1 MSVTQFGKISLQLDT
16 VHPFKALCRSLESSD
31 VLLESKRSPSN
42 TDGLLFSPGFLYWCY
57 PLLLPWFTLDSPK
70 ISLLMSPCFPH
81 VSLWIF
87 LRCPYWCSLPF
98 FSPGNSHGILND
110 APTYVLM
117 FSFCFPS
124 DSLKMSLLMSHPLF
138 LLGFPL
144 DSPPCFLV
152 GFSKKCLRWCPSPSS
167 SMDPPLGFPEREIMP
182 AGPASPS
189 LRWSISFK
197 RLR

>member
-1 MSVTQFGKISLQLDT
+1 MLSTVTPLIHLGFPKDIPT
-16 VHPFKALCRSLESSD
+16 D
-31 VLLESKRSPSN
+31 VPM
-42 TDGLLFSPGFLYWCY
+42 FSPRFPLDFLKM
-57 PLLLPWFTLDSPK
+57 PLLMFP
-70 ISLLMSPCFPH
+70 SL
-81 VSLWIF
+81 
-87 LRCPYWCSLPF
+87 
-98 FSPGNSHGILND
+98 FSPGNSNGIPND

-144 DSPPCFLV
+144 DSPELSLLMPHCFHCFLV

-167 SMDPPLGFPEREIMP
+167 SMDPTLGFPEREIMT